1 MPLALHG
8 LALRVCLGW
17 AVAAWLMPDVARAQS
32 APPIAAASDLQF
44 ALDEVASA
52 FRRES
57 GADVRLVFGSSG
69 NFARQIEQGAPFQ
82 LFFSADEAL
91 VFRLADKALTKD
103 RGHLYAIG
111 RIVLFAPHGSSLTGN
126 LTAEGLRSAAID
138 GTLAH
143 FSIANP
149 EHAPYG
155 RAAQEWLTTHRLW
168 EAVRPHLVFGENA
181 SQAAQFAMTGA
192 SRGGIVPYSLAL
204 TPRLSAAG
212 TFALLP
218 SEEHGPLRQRMVLLK
233 GASATAVRFH
243 DYMTGEAAREI
254 MRRHGFGLPDETQR
268 PPLAPS
274 PGG

>member
-1 MPLALHG
+1 MRLALHDFARRAFIG
-8 LALRVCLGW
+8 C
-17 AVAAWLMPDVARAQS
+17 AAAACLMPEVAPAQS

-44 ALDEVASA
+44 ALEEVASE

-91 VFRLADKALTKD
+91 VFRLADKALTQD
-103 RGHLYAIG
+103 RGDLYAIG
-111 RIVLFAPHGSSLTGN
+111 RIVLFAPHGSPLAGQ
-126 LTAEGLRSAAID
+126 LTAEGLRSTTSD
-138 GTLAH
+138 GTLGH
-143 FSIANP
+143 LSIANP

-168 EAVRPHLVFGENA
+168 DAVRPLLVLGENA

-192 SRGGIVPYSLAL
+192 SQGGIIPYSLAL
-204 TPRLSAAG
+204 TARLSAAG

-218 SEEHGPLRQRMVLLK
+218 TEEYGPLRQRMVLLK
-233 GASATAVRFH
+233 GASATAVRFR
-243 DYMTGEAAREI
+243 DYMNSGTAREI
-254 MRRHGFGLPDETQR
+254 MRRHGFGVPDETQR
-268 PPLAPS
+268 PSLATS
-274 PGG
+274 P